1 MILGQG
7 IDPISDMAASRVV
20 FLSKLKTWSAHVC
33 GVKSAPAA
41 TCKQQ
46 VVPSVHVRVC
56 LIVQP
61 GISRAGL
68 GWAHFAV
75 LSTDRLGSRSQVE
88 QALAADVTCP
98 YPKLLTWVHAVQLNW
113 ADMTMH
119 GMIDIN

>member
-1 MILGQG
+1 MEQGLSCTVLKVSSRNWFCLVDMFLGQG
-7 IDPISDMAASRVV
+7 IDLISDMAASRVV

-68 GWAHFAV
+68 GTFCCV
-75 LSTDRLGSRSQVE
+75 KYRPSGQQILG
-88 QALAADVTCP
+88 
-98 YPKLLTWVHAVQLNW
+98 
-113 ADMTMH
+113 
-119 GMIDIN
+119 

>member
-1 MILGQG
+1 MEQGLGCTVLKVSSRNWFCLVDIFWGQG
-7 IDPISDMAASRVV
+7 IDLISDMAASRVV

-68 GWAHFAV
+68 GTFCCV
-75 LSTDRLGSRSQVE
+75 KYRPSGQ
-88 QALAADVTCP
+88 QIP
-98 YPKLLTWVHAVQLNW
+98 
-113 ADMTMH
+113 
-119 GMIDIN
+119 G